1 MRNRKRGQG
10 LTLVALGALLLI
22 GGISAWLLFSPK
34 TEQKRVEKPVIQH
47 PSR

>member
-22 GGISAWLLFSPK
+22 GGLSAWLLFAPK
-34 TEQKRVEKPVIQH
+34 SEPKRVEKPVIQQ
-47 PSR
+47 PGR